1 MKNVNSSQ
9 SKDEAKIQGVPRRTN
24 LYARVSKYSPR
35 AINRVAELLESKNE
49 SIALGAAKVILDKC
63 LPDIKAIVP
72 ESDNNGKLQIEI
84 IEERPIPQAQ

>member
-1 MKNVNSSQ
+1 MQ
-9 SKDEAKIQGVPRRTN
+9 SKVEAKIQGVPKRSN

-63 LPDIKAIVP
+63 LPDIKALALEKNENNEKLEVVIVDDKSAGSRF
-72 ESDNNGKLQIEI
+72 EN
-84 IEERPIPQAQ
+84 